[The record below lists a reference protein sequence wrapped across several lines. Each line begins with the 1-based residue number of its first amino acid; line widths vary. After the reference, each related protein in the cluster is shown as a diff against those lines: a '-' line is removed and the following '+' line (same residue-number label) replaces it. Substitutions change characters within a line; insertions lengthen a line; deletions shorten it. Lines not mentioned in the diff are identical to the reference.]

1 MLLYALLLLA
11 GTVAALGACV
21 VYSLRSMA
29 QKSVALS
36 GHAASSSSSSN
47 RYLCVSDAPTPV
59 SRVLAVT
66 QDVVPG

>member
-1 MLLYALLLLA
+1 VLLYALLLLA

-21 VYSLRSMA
+21 VYSL
-29 QKSVALS
+29 
-36 GHAASSSSSSN
+36 SSSSSN